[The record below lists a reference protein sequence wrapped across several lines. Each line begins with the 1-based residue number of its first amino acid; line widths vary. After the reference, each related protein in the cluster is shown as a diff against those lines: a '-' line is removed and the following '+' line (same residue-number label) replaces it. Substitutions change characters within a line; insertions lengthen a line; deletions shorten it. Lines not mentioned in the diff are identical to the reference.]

1 MLAPVQKRT
10 MRTIYLLLNTML
22 DQGNNG
28 KRYVTIRRKSGFRGE
43 PKYVVFD
50 ASCPQGC
57 SSVVRFL
64 IGDALAEVREVEA
77 CSVVG

>member
-1 MLAPVQKRT
+1 ML
-10 MRTIYLLLNTML
+10 N
-22 DQGNNG
+22 QG
-28 KRYVTIRRKSGFRGE
+28 KWYVTIRSKSEFRGE

-64 IGDALAEVREVEA
+64 IGDALAEAREVEA
-77 CSVVG
+77 RSVVG